1 MKTSPMKSHS
11 GFSLIELIIAISIFS
26 ILAVIAVADMN
37 DSLSDRDLEN
47 ATMTLMQSIKKAKK
61 VAYAESTFV
70 DVSIIANIITIR
82 KLNSGDSQII
92 TLPNR
97 INVQNDLMF
106 RFNTIGNIFLFT
118 NVNAAAPLANP
129 TVVNT
134 NITLESISNNASSVV
149 SVSPIGHV
157 TS

>member
-1 MKTSPMKSHS
+1 MKTSPKKSHT
-11 GFSLIELIIAISIFS
+11 GFSLIELLIALSIFA
-26 ILAVIAVADMN
+26 ILAVVAVPTMN

-70 DVSIIANIITIR
+70 DVSIVANIITIR
-82 KLNSGDSQII
+82 KLNNGTSQII
-92 TLPNR
+92 TLPSR

-106 RFNTIGNIFLFT
+106 RFNTTGNIFLFAS
-118 NVNAAAPLANP
+118 VNDAAPLANP

-134 NITLESISNNASSVV
+134 NITLESISNNANSVI

>member
-1 MKTSPMKSHS
+1 MKTSPKQSHF
-11 GFSLIELIIAISIFS
+11 GFSLTELLIALSIFA
-26 ILAVIAVADMN
+26 ILAVFAVPTMN

-70 DVSIIANIITIR
+70 DVSIVANIITIR
-82 KLNSGDSQII
+82 KLNNGDSQII